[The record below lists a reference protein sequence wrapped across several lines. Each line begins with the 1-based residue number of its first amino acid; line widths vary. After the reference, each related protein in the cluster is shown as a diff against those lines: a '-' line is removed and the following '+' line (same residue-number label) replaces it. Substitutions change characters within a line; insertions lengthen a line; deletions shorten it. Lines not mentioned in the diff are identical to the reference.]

1 VSRLFADYVS
11 GTGNACQLLP
21 PAGSL
26 ETQQTAIRKVYD
38 DSRRQRVCDVL
49 SRQNGAWD
57 APQSVFANIQR
68 IRRGAVCVV
77 TGQQV
82 GLFGGPLYSLFKA
95 LSVIRLAGQ
104 VTASGVD
111 CVPVFW
117 LATEDHDLEEVN
129 VVTVVA
135 GDGSLQSL
143 HAQVRGNPNA
153 PMASVLLDQEITT
166 VIDRLEALLGASEAV
181 DLARRCYTPGV
192 SLGTAF
198 ACLLVRFFG
207 ARGLVVLDPSDQ
219 ELHRAAEPVYRQAI
233 ERSGELHQALLG
245 RGKQLRAYGYH
256 EQVNVEA
263 SSLLFAEYDGSRTA
277 IRSSNNAGFYRIG
290 QERIEKEELLRR
302 IVTEP
307 ERFSPNV
314 LLRPVVQDYL
324 LPTITYIGGPA
335 EVAYFAQLAVIQQSL
350 IGRVTPIVPRFSAT
364 LVEPKAG
371 KLLQRYQLGVADVFQ
386 GPEHVRHVLA
396 EHAMPA
402 GVRQAFEGAN
412 ASLDSSIATL
422 EAELHNFDTTLV
434 DAAKHAAS
442 KMRYQLQRLRARAEA
457 AEIRRSQLLETHASY
472 LANLLFPNKDLQE
485 REIGGISFLARHGI
499 GVLDNLYE
507 FIRAGCPDHHIL
519 YL

>member
-11 GTGNACQLLP
+11 GTGNARQLLP
-21 PAGSL
+21 PPGSF
-26 ETQQTAIRKVYD
+26 EIQQTAIRKLYD

-49 SRQNGAWD
+49 SRQSGTWD
-57 APQSVFANIQR
+57 ASEAVIGNIER
-68 IRRGAVCVV
+68 IRRGAACAV

-95 LSVIRLAGQ
+95 LSVIRLAEQ
-104 VTASGVD
+104 ATASGVD

-117 LATEDHDLEEVN
+117 LATTDHDLEEVN
-129 VVTVVA
+129 VVNVVA
-135 GDGSLQSL
+135 GDGSLHSL
-143 HAQVRGNPNA
+143 HAQVRGSQNA
-153 PMASVLLDQEITT
+153 PMASVLLDQEITL
-166 VIDRLEALLGASEAV
+166 VVDRLEALLGPSEAV

-198 ACLLVRFFG
+198 ARLLARLFG
-207 ARGLVVLDPSDQ
+207 AWGLVVLDPSDQ

-233 ERSGELHQALLG
+233 ERSGELHQALME

-263 SSLLFAEYDGSRTA
+263 SSLLFVEYDGSRTA
-277 IRSSNNAGFYRIG
+277 IRSSNDAGCYRIG
-290 QERIEKEELLRR
+290 QERIGKEELLRR

-324 LPTITYIGGPA
+324 LPTIVYIGGPA

-350 IGRVTPIVPRFSAT
+350 IGHVTPIVPRFSAT

-371 KLLQRYQLGVADVFQ
+371 KLLERYHLALADVFQ
-386 GPEHVRHVLA
+386 GPDHVRHVLA
-396 EHAMPA
+396 EHAMPT
-402 GVRQAFEGAN
+402 GVRLAFEGAN
-412 ASLDSSIATL
+412 ASLESSIATL
-422 EAELHNFDTTLV
+422 ETELRKLDSTLLE
-434 DAAKHAAS
+434 AAKHAAA
-442 KMRYQLQRLRARAEA
+442 KMRYQLHRLRARAEA
-457 AEIRRSQLLETHASY
+457 AEIRRSELLKTHASY

-485 REIGGISFLARHGI
+485 RQIGGISFLARHGT
-499 GVLDNLYE
+499 GVLENLYE
-507 FIRAGCPDHHIL
+507 LVRTDCPDHHIL